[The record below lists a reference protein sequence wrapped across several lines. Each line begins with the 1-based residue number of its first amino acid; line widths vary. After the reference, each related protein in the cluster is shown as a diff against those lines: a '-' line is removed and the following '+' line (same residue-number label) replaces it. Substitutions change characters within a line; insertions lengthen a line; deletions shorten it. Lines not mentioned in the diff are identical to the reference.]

1 MQHIRI
7 QYKFN
12 RRHHLRWIH
21 HDLRIFS
28 RALRKRLLRKPRLH
42 LVAVVRT
49 TLRVRNRALTF
60 ISVYTPE
67 YIYTLYIYIFFYMEG
82 RYYYYGRKILLQ
94 ITEEDVVLAETYGL
108 T

>member
-12 RRHHLRWIH
+12 SRHHLRWNH

-60 ISVYTPE
+60 ISVYI
-67 YIYTLYIYIFFYMEG
+67 YIIYSGYIYIFLFFL
-82 RYYYYGRKILLQ
+82 YGRKILLQ

>member
-12 RRHHLRWIH
+12 RTRHHLRWSH

-60 ISVYTPE
+60 ISVY
-67 YIYTLYIYIFFYMEG
+67 IYNILRNIYFFIFL
-82 RYYYYGRKILLQ
+82 YGRKILLQ